1 MLVQFLEVLVWLQ
14 GLFQV
19 GFMVEWKEELIQLE
33 EGAFVSAGL
42 GSMCWWKVV
51 FQLESSWQ
59 FED

>member
-1 MLVQFLEVLVWLQ
+1 
-14 GLFQV
+14 
-19 GFMVEWKEELIQLE
+19 MVEWKEELIQLE